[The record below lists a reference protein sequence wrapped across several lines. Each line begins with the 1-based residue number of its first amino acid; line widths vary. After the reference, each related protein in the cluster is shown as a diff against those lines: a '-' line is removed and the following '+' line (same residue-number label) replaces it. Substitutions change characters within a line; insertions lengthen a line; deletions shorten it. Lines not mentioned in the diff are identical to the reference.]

1 MKINISNKTNF
12 IRNFL
17 SPIGKVCENAILNI
31 KNDSITSLTCTPDST
46 LFLNCKLFQKNN
58 ITDNQSLNIPDVN
71 KLVNA
76 LSCTNQEGVSF
87 ELDNNC
93 MRYMSD
99 NVKFKL
105 HLLEDGIINSPAINV
120 EKLKNIEFNTT
131 FKLTYDALQTLIK
144 GSSFASEVNKIYFN
158 TTADGKVRGELT
170 DCESQNVNS
179 FSVDISN
186 KFTGDAIPNPK
197 PLTFEVIRFILT
209 SRFDEC
215 VVHHSNDLNVFLFDI
230 STPEYVINY
239 IASGLRR

>member
-1 MKINISNKTNF
+1 MKININNKTDF

-17 SPIGKVCENAILNI
+17 SPIGKVCENAVLNVKPDAI
-31 KNDSITSLTCTPDST
+31 SSLTCTPDST
-46 LFLNCKLFQKNN
+46 LFLNCRLLQKNN
-58 ITDNQSLNIPDVN
+58 VTDSQSLNIPDVN

-76 LSCTNQEGVSF
+76 LSCTSQEILSF
-87 ELDNNC
+87 ELNENC
-93 MRYMSD
+93 IQYTSD

-105 HLLEDGIINSPAINV
+105 HLLEDGIINSPAINI

-131 FKLTYDALQTLIK
+131 FKLTYNALQTLIK

-179 FSVDISN
+179 FSVDIAEQ
-186 KFTGDAIPNPK
+186 FAGDPIPNPK

-209 SRFDEC
+209 SRFDVC
-215 VVHHSNDLNVFLFDI
+215 TVHHSSDLNVFLFDI
-230 STPEYVINY
+230 SNDNYTINY